1 MAVQRDNPYG
11 AFNYRVTAER
21 FGDAGTIRAGFQEIT
36 GLGMEVTIAEYRNG
50 NELENHVR
58 KMNGMYKVPDVTLK
72 RGLIGVLDFFN
83 WIRDTRDGAQNVF
96 ATVKIEL
103 LDEAHTGTVMTWILT
118 NARPMKYTGPSLNA
132 KTGTDVAMEEL
143 VLSCENIVVE

>member
-1 MAVQRDNPYG
+1 MSVQRDNPYG
-11 AFNYRVTAER
+11 AFNFRVTADR

-58 KMNGMYKVPDVTLK
+58 KMNGMYKVPDVTFK
-72 RGLIGVLDFFN
+72 RGLIGSLDFFG
-83 WIRDTRDGAQNVF
+83 WIKDTRDGAQNVF

-103 LDEAHTGTVMTWILT
+103 LDEAHTGTVMTWILS
-118 NARPMKYTGPSLNA
+118 NARPMKYTAPSLNA
-132 KTGTDVAMEEL
+132 KAGTDVAIEEL

>member
-1 MAVQRDNPYG
+1 MSVQRDNPYG
-11 AFNYRVTAER
+11 AFNFRVTADR

-58 KMNGMYKVPDVTLK
+58 KMNGMYKVPDVTFK
-72 RGLIGVLDFFN
+72 RGLIGSLDFFS
-83 WIRDTRDGAQNVF
+83 WIKDTRDGAQNVF

-103 LDEAHTGTVMTWILT
+103 LDEAHIGTVMTWILS
-118 NARPMKYTGPSLNA
+118 NARPMKYTAPSLNA
-132 KTGTDVAMEEL
+132 KTGTDVAIEEL

>member
-1 MAVQRDNPYG
+1 
-11 AFNYRVTAER
+11 
-21 FGDAGTIRAGFQEIT
+21 
-36 GLGMEVTIAEYRNG
+36 
-50 NELENHVR
+50 
-58 KMNGMYKVPDVTLK
+58 MNGLYKVPDVTFK

-83 WIRDTRDGAQNVF
+83 WIKDTRDGAQNVF

-103 LDEAHTGTVMTWILT
+103 LDEAHTSTVMTWILS

-132 KTGTDVAMEEL
+132 KTGTDVAIEEL